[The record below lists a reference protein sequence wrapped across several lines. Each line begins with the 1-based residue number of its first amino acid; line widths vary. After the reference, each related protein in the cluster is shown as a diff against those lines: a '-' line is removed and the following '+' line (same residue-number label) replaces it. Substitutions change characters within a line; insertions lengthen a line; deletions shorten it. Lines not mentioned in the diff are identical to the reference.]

1 MDERTDGWTDG
12 RMDGPARARQK
23 TLNGRN
29 WLRLVR
35 LLTIVALSSPSSA
48 TSNRASSYEKLQLLS
63 VPRSNAAAIIVPLA
77 RASVSRSPS
86 LPRRYFCSTC
96 VEHVAHEHEYQ
107 RKLGREVGQ
116 AWRVWSGCSSRTRG
130 GLFRDDE
137 GFWIELSFFLFSEER
152 RSLFFLFFWFEEFFV
167 DTVYRLFQ
175 GGGRRGEIPLRG
187 EWDETIDYRGDKGR
201 IELERVFHFWASVCD
216 VVKGRG
222 KVWNWDRGTGLFQDP
237 SGG

>member
-107 RKLGREVGQ
+107 YESLAERLARLGGFDLATPPGPEEDSSGMT
-116 AWRVWSGCSSRTRG
+116 RVFESS
-130 GLFRDDE
+130 
-137 GFWIELSFFLFSEER
+137 FLFSFLGGETFSVLPLLLIR
-152 RSLFFLFFWFEEFFV
+152 RWIRF
-167 DTVYRLFQ
+167 
-175 GGGRRGEIPLRG
+175 
-187 EWDETIDYRGDKGR
+187 IDYFRVEDGGERFLCVGNEMRRLIIVEIKG
-201 IELERVFHFWASVCD
+201 
-216 VVKGRG
+216 G
-222 KVWNWDRGTGLFQDP
+222 
-237 SGG
+237 

>member
-107 RKLGREVGQ
+107 YESLAERLARLGGFDLAAPPGPEEDSSGMT
-116 AWRVWSGCSSRTRG
+116 RVFESS
-130 GLFRDDE
+130 
-137 GFWIELSFFLFSEER
+137 FLFSFSR
-152 RSLFFLFFWFEEFFV
+152 RRDVLCSSSSFDSKV

>member
-1 MDERTDGWTDG
+1 MDGW
-12 RMDGPARARQK
+12 MDGQARARQK

-107 RKLGREVGQ
+107 RKVGQ
-116 AWRVWSGCSSRTRG
+116 RGWPGLESLIWPVLQDTRNREQLLRGMTRVFESR
-130 GLFRDDE
+130 
-137 GFWIELSFFLFSEER
+137 LFSKARCSLDSFDSKHWIRFIDYFEER
-152 RSLFFLFFWFEEFFV
+152 FLCIGNEMTRS
-167 DTVYRLFQ
+167 RLSW
-175 GGGRRGEIPLRG
+175 R
-187 EWDETIDYRGDKGR
+187 
-201 IELERVFHFWASVCD
+201 
-216 VVKGRG
+216 
-222 KVWNWDRGTGLFQDP
+222 
-237 SGG
+237 